1 MSVVGRALLSATLRM
16 RKSGGLR
23 AYGKIAGA
31 LRAPREQVLAA
42 QLASVRE
49 LLAYAER
56 WVPYYR
62 QTFRELG
69 ITSRD
74 VRSLDDFAQ
83 LPVLTKDVVR
93 ERQRELLS
101 EDPAVGPLVTF
112 HSGGSTG
119 VPLTFFHDPQYLDYA
134 MATDFRTFAQ
144 AGWRPGDM
152 TALFWGWP
160 KGMYRMSRAEF
171 EVRQW
176 LRRDYQFDA
185 FRSGPE
191 DMDRWART
199 MRRLRPAIA
208 VGYAS
213 TVARF
218 AEHLVRT
225 GQRMRPL
232 KGVFTTAEKLY
243 PPQREALEAAFGCR
257 VYDCYGSSEVRNV
270 AAECPAGRMHVNAD
284 GVLLEVGDPLP
295 GSGLSPFIVTSL
307 RSRGMPFIRYRN
319 EDCGA
324 LVDGECDCGNGAPL
338 VRLEIARVSDNFVL
352 PGGHVVHGL
361 FFTHRLYGSRGIAN
375 FQFHQT
381 APNHIT
387 LWVVPVPGEAAEREA
402 SIKRLL
408 ADFAALSPV
417 PITIDVRETDHIPLS
432 AAGKHRY
439 TRSDVAP
446 TEALQ
451 AVHTGR
457 A

>member
-1 MSVVGRALLSATLRM
+1 VSLVGRALLSATLRM
-16 RKSGGLR
+16 RKSDALG
-23 AYGKIAGA
+23 AYAEIAGA

-42 QLASVRE
+42 QMASLSR
-49 LLAYAER
+49 LLAYAEQ

-62 QTFRELG
+62 QMFSELG

-74 VRSLDDFAQ
+74 VRSLDDFAR
-83 LPVLTKDVVR
+83 LPVLTKDIVR
-93 ERQRELLS
+93 ERQRDLLS
-101 EDPAVGPLVTF
+101 EDPSVGPLVAH

-119 VPLTFFHDPQYLDYA
+119 VPLTFFHDRRYLDYA
-134 MATDFRTFAQ
+134 LATDYRTYAQ
-144 AGWRPGDM
+144 AGWRPGEM
-152 TALFWGWP
+152 TAFFWGWP
-160 KGMYRMSRAEF
+160 KRMYGMSRLEF
-171 EVRQW
+171 EARQL

-185 FRSGPE
+185 FRSGSA
-191 DMDRWART
+191 DMDRWVRT
-199 MRRLRPAIA
+199 MHRLRPAIA

-213 TVARF
+213 TAARF
-218 AEHLVRT
+218 AEHLLGT
-225 GQRMRPL
+225 GQRVRPL
-232 KGVFTTAEKLY
+232 RGVFTTAEKLY

-270 AAECPAGRMHVNAD
+270 AAECPSGRMHVNAD
-284 GVLLEVGDPLP
+284 GVLLETGDPLP
-295 GSGLSPFIVTSL
+295 GGGGLAPFIVTSL

-361 FFTHRLYGSRGIAN
+361 FFTHRLYGSKGIAN

-381 APNHIT
+381 KPDHIT
-387 LWVVPVPGEAAEREA
+387 LWVVPVPGADAEREA
-402 SIKRLL
+402 SIQRLL

-417 PITIDVRETDHIPLS
+417 PITIDVRQTDHIPLS

-439 TRSDVAP
+439 TRSDVAA
-446 TEALQ
+446 ALAPQ
-451 AVHTGR
+451 A
-457 A
+457 

>member
-1 MSVVGRALLSATLRM
+1 M
-16 RKSGGLR
+16 
-23 AYGKIAGA
+23 
-31 LRAPREQVLAA
+31 
-42 QLASVRE
+42 
-49 LLAYAER
+49 
-56 WVPYYR
+56 
-62 QTFRELG
+62 FRELG

-74 VRSLDDFAQ
+74 VRSLEDFAE

-119 VPLTFFHDPQYLDYA
+119 VPLTFFHDRRYLDYA

-218 AEHLVRT
+218 AEHLLRT
-225 GQRMRPL
+225 GQRLRPL
-232 KGVFTTAEKLY
+232 KGVFATAEKLY

-270 AAECPAGRMHVNAD
+270 AAECPAGQMHVNAD
-284 GVLLEVGDPLP
+284 GVLLEVADPLP

-324 LVDGECDCGNGAPL
+324 LLEGECDCGSGAPL

-352 PGGHVVHGL
+352 PGGHVVHGQ
-361 FFTHRLYGSRGIAN
+361 FFTSRLYGSRGIAN

-381 APNHIT
+381 ALGHID
-387 LWVVPVPGEAAEREA
+387 LWLVPVPGETAACKA
-402 SIKRLL
+402 SVERLL
-408 ADFAALSPV
+408 AEVLALAPV
-417 PITIDVRETDHIPLS
+417 PIEIRVRETDRIPLS
-432 AAGKHRY
+432 AAGKHRFA
-439 TRSDVAP
+439 RSDLAP
-446 TEALQ
+446 VPVPPA
-451 AVHTGR
+451 
-457 A
+457 